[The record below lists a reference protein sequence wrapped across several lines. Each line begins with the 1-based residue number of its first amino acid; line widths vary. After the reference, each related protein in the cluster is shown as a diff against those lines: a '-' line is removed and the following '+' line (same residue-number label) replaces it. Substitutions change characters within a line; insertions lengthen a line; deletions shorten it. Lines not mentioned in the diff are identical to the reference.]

1 MDLYSA
7 PIQYNVNQ
15 VALEKKEPLR
25 NEIEDF
31 INAITNNKRP
41 LASGED
47 GLVALKVAEAATESY
62 KRSEEVKIR

>member
-1 MDLYSA
+1 MDLFRA

-31 INAITNNKRP
+31 INAIASDKRP

-47 GLVALKVAEAATESY
+47 GLIALKVAEAAAESY
-62 KRSEEVKIR
+62 EKSEEVKIR